1 MATRRRGGLIGRS
14 NVGKSSSAQENTRKH
29 NIIPT
34 NIDEANAGDSDDQ
47 TLLTSGKNN
56 ANPDTSTVPS
66 FERSEPKSLNSVGP
80 QSDHVSDEKAD
91 HLAEV
96 NISSRRGN
104 YLLTVGLPRSGK
116 TVLQSFMTYYM
127 GVAGKLDA
135 QLDNKEKGKAGT
147 INHEAQRIQTLWLDS
162 WKKGEFPESTS
173 VGENEIRELRL
184 TVTNNEN
191 SGQKFNLSFLE
202 ISGENFLSVVPD
214 RNQIPKLFDRL
225 KSFLTNKN
233 IKINIIFLLKSDE
246 ENEQVSC
253 DALFTNFIQF
263 ANNELNIDVRKKLNL
278 ILVLPDTKSIFG
290 EDKWAQAKKNK
301 RLYEKIMK
309 SYVYEKFPATY
320 MIYNNW
326 KKNNRAIMAFNIGDI
341 ENEKLKN
348 QNFEDVKSF
357 INLNYRLFTGKNL
370 SPRFKWFKKLLG
382 SQ

>member
-1 MATRRRGGLIGRS
+1 MI
-14 NVGKSSSAQENTRKH
+14 
-29 NIIPT
+29 
-34 NIDEANAGDSDDQ
+34 
-47 TLLTSGKNN
+47 
-56 ANPDTSTVPS
+56 
-66 FERSEPKSLNSVGP
+66 SL
-80 QSDHVSDEKAD
+80 
-91 HLAEV
+91 
-96 NISSRRGN
+96 
-104 YLLTVGLPRSGK
+104 
-116 TVLQSFMTYYM
+116 
-127 GVAGKLDA
+127 
-135 QLDNKEKGKAGT
+135 
-147 INHEAQRIQTLWLDS
+147 
-162 WKKGEFPESTS
+162 
-173 VGENEIRELRL
+173 
-184 TVTNNEN
+184 
-191 SGQKFNLSFLE
+191 
-202 ISGENFLSVVPD
+202 
-214 RNQIPKLFDRL
+214 
-225 KSFLTNKN
+225 
-233 IKINIIFLLKSDE
+233 NIIFLLKSDE

-263 ANNELNIDVRKKLNL
+263 VNNELNIDIRKKLNL

>member
-263 ANNELNIDVRKKLNL
+263 VNNELNIDVRKKLNL
-278 ILVLPDTKSIFG
+278 ILVLPATKSIFG

>member
-14 NVGKSSSAQENTRKH
+14 NLGKSSSAPENTRKH

-56 ANPDTSTVPS
+56 ANSDTSTVPS

-263 ANNELNIDVRKKLNL
+263 VNNELNIDIRKKLNL
-278 ILVLPDTKSIFG
+278 ILVLLDTKSIFG

>member
-14 NVGKSSSAQENTRKH
+14 NLGKSSSAPENTRKH

-263 ANNELNIDVRKKLNL
+263 VNNELNIDIRKKLNL
-278 ILVLPDTKSIFG
+278 ILVLLDTKSIFG